1 MQTRTDLAIENTEKE
16 AGLSGIVKEEL
27 KAGDMKI
34 TRIEITNPQTAEII
48 KKPVGKYITVECKPL
63 TDNFRD
69 LREEVEIISREI
81 NNFLPSER
89 EVLVAG
95 LGNTEITP
103 DALGAKSMKYI
114 LATRHIKG
122 EFARSAGLDNLRSVS
137 VISTGVLGQTGIEV
151 SESIKSLSESL
162 KPSAVIV
169 VDALAA
175 RELSRLGC
183 TVQIS
188 NTGIYPGSGV
198 GNHRKGIT
206 NENIGVPVIAVG
218 VPTVVNAVTLAEDI
232 LNRHELEE
240 KDVSPRGESMIVTPR
255 EIDLLIERA
264 AKLVG
269 MSINCALQREYDFD
283 TLLSLVS

>member
-1 MQTRTDLAIENTEKE
+1 MQTRTDLAIENTETQTD
-16 AGLSGIVKEEL
+16 LTGIVKEEL
-27 KAGDMKI
+27 NDGDVKI
-34 TRIEITNPQTAEII
+34 TRIEITSEETAGLI
-48 KKPVGKYITVECKPL
+48 KKPVGRYITVESLPL

-69 LREEVEIISREI
+69 LRKEALMIGNEIRQ
-81 NNFLPSER
+81 FLPQGD
-89 EVLVAG
+89 VLAAG
-95 LGNTEITP
+95 LGNTDITP
-103 DALGAKSMKYI
+103 DALGAKSMRYV

-122 EFARSAGLDNLRSVS
+122 EFARSTGLDNLRSVS
-137 VISTGVLGQTGIEV
+137 VISAGVMGQTGIEV
-151 SESIKSLSESL
+151 SEIVKSLSESI

-175 RELSRLGC
+175 KELSRLGC

-188 NTGIYPGSGV
+188 DTGIYPGSGV

-206 NENIGVPVIAVG
+206 KENIGVPVIAVG
-218 VPTVVNAVTLAEDI
+218 VPTVVDAVTLAQDI
-232 LNRHELEE
+232 LNRHDIE
-240 KDVSPRGESMIVTPR
+240 KSKISPRGESMIVTPR

-269 MSINCALQREYDFD
+269 MAINCDLQSEYDFD

>member
-1 MQTRTDLAIENTEKE
+1 MQTRTDLAIENTETQTD
-16 AGLSGIVKEEL
+16 LSGIIKEEL
-27 KAGDMKI
+27 NYGDTKI
-34 TRIEITNPQTAEII
+34 TRIEITSEETAELI
-48 KKPVGKYITVECKPL
+48 KKPVGRYITVESLPL

-69 LREEVEIISREI
+69 LRKEAEMIGNEIKQ
-81 NNFLPSER
+81 FLPQGD
-89 EVLVAG
+89 VLATG
-95 LGNTEITP
+95 LGNTDITP
-103 DALGAKSMKYI
+103 DALGAKSMRYV

-122 EFARSAGLDNLRSVS
+122 EFARSTGLDNLRSVS
-137 VISTGVLGQTGIEV
+137 VISAGVMGQTGIEV
-151 SESIKSLSESL
+151 SEIVKSLSESI

-175 RELSRLGC
+175 KELSRLGC

-188 NTGIYPGSGV
+188 DTGIYPGSGV

-206 NENIGVPVIAVG
+206 KENIGVPVIAVG
-218 VPTVVNAVTLAEDI
+218 VPTVVDAVTLAQDI
-232 LNRHELEE
+232 LNRNDIE
-240 KDVSPRGESMIVTPR
+240 KSKISPRGESMIVTPR

-269 MSINCALQREYDFD
+269 MAINCALQSEYDFD

>member
-1 MQTRTDLAIENTEKE
+1 MQMRTDLAIENTETE
-16 AGLSGIVKEEL
+16 VNLQGIEKDEE
-27 KAGDMKI
+27 KKGDLKI
-34 TRIEITNPQTAEII
+34 TRIEITSEETAQLIR
-48 KKPVGKYITVECKPL
+48 KPVGRYITIESKPL

-69 LREEVEIISREI
+69 LKEEAGIIGNEIKK
-81 NNFLPSER
+81 FLPDGEI
-89 EVLVAG
+89 LATG
-95 LGNTEITP
+95 LGNTDITP

-122 EFARSAGLDNLRSVS
+122 EFARSTGLENLRGVS
-137 VISTGVLGQTGIEV
+137 VISAGVLGQTGIEV
-151 SESIKSLSESL
+151 SEIVKSLSESI

-175 RELSRLGC
+175 KELSRLGC

-188 NTGIYPGSGV
+188 DTGIYPGSGV

-206 NENIGVPVIAVG
+206 RENVGVPVIAVG
-218 VPTVVNAVTLAEDI
+218 VPTVVDAFTLAQDI
-232 LNRHELEE
+232 LNRH
-240 KDVSPRGESMIVTPR
+240 DVDRKEVCPGGESMIVTPR

-269 MSINCALQREYDFD
+269 MAINCALQSEYDFD

>member
-1 MQTRTDLAIENTEKE
+1 MQTRTDLAIENTETQTD
-16 AGLSGIVKEEL
+16 LSGIIKEEL
-27 KAGDMKI
+27 NYGDTKI
-34 TRIEITNPQTAEII
+34 TRIEITSEETAELI
-48 KKPVGKYITVECKPL
+48 KKPVGRYITVESLPL

-69 LREEVEIISREI
+69 LRKEAEMIGNEIKQ
-81 NNFLPSER
+81 FLPQGD
-89 EVLVAG
+89 VLATG
-95 LGNTEITP
+95 LGNTDITP
-103 DALGAKSMKYI
+103 DALGAKSMKYV

-122 EFARSAGLDNLRSVS
+122 EFARSTGLDNLRSVS
-137 VISTGVLGQTGIEV
+137 VISAGVMGQTGIEV
-151 SESIKSLSESL
+151 SEIVKSLSESI

-175 RELSRLGC
+175 KELSRLGC

-188 NTGIYPGSGV
+188 DTGIYPGSGV

-206 NENIGVPVIAVG
+206 KENIGVPVIAVG
-218 VPTVVNAVTLAEDI
+218 VPTVVDAVTLAQDI
-232 LNRHELEE
+232 LNRHDIE
-240 KDVSPRGESMIVTPR
+240 KSKISPRGESMIVTPR

-269 MSINCALQREYDFD
+269 MAINCALQSEYDFD

>member
-1 MQTRTDLAIENTEKE
+1 MQTRTDLAIENTETQTD
-16 AGLSGIVKEEL
+16 LPGIVKEEL
-27 KAGDMKI
+27 NDGDIKI
-34 TRIEITNPQTAEII
+34 TRIEITSEETAGLI
-48 KKPVGKYITVECKPL
+48 KKPVGRYITVESLPL

-69 LREEVEIISREI
+69 LRKEALMIGNEIRQ
-81 NNFLPSER
+81 FLPQGD
-89 EVLVAG
+89 VLAAG
-95 LGNTEITP
+95 LGNTDITP
-103 DALGAKSMKYI
+103 DALGAKSMRYV

-122 EFARSAGLDNLRSVS
+122 EFARSTGLEKLRSVS
-137 VISTGVLGQTGIEV
+137 VISAGVMGQTGIEV
-151 SESIKSLSESL
+151 SEIVKSLSESV

-175 RELSRLGC
+175 KELSRLGC

-188 NTGIYPGSGV
+188 DTGIYPGSGV

-206 NENIGVPVIAVG
+206 KENIGVPVIAVG
-218 VPTVVNAVTLAEDI
+218 VPTVVDAVTLAQDI
-232 LNRHELEE
+232 FNRHDIE
-240 KDVSPRGESMIVTPR
+240 KSKISPRGESMIVTPR

-269 MSINCALQREYDFD
+269 MAINCALQSEYDFD

>member
-151 SESIKSLSESL
+151 SEIIKSLSESL

-218 VPTVVNAVTLAEDI
+218 
-232 LNRHELEE
+232 
-240 KDVSPRGESMIVTPR
+240 R

>member
-1 MQTRTDLAIENTEKE
+1 MQTRTDLAIENTETQTD
-16 AGLSGIVKEEL
+16 LSGIIKEEL
-27 KAGDMKI
+27 NYGDTKI
-34 TRIEITNPQTAEII
+34 TRIEITSEETAELI
-48 KKPVGKYITVECKPL
+48 KKPVGRYITVESLPL

-69 LREEVEIISREI
+69 LRKEAEMIGNEIKQ
-81 NNFLPSER
+81 FLPQGD
-89 EVLVAG
+89 VLATG
-95 LGNTEITP
+95 LGNTDITP
-103 DALGAKSMKYI
+103 DALGAKSMKYV

-122 EFARSAGLDNLRSVS
+122 EFARSTGLDNLRSVS
-137 VISTGVLGQTGIEV
+137 VISAGVMGQTGIEV
-151 SESIKSLSESL
+151 SEIVKSLSESI

-175 RELSRLGC
+175 KELSRLGC

-188 NTGIYPGSGV
+188 DTGIYPGSGV

-206 NENIGVPVIAVG
+206 KENIGVPVIAVG
-218 VPTVVNAVTLAEDI
+218 VPTVVDAVTLAQDI
-232 LNRHELEE
+232 LNRNDIE
-240 KDVSPRGESMIVTPR
+240 KSKISPRGESMIVTPR

-269 MSINCALQREYDFD
+269 MAINCALQSEYDFD

>member
-1 MQTRTDLAIENTEKE
+1 MQTRTDLAIENTETQTD
-16 AGLSGIVKEEL
+16 LSGIIKEEL
-27 KAGDMKI
+27 NYGDTKI
-34 TRIEITNPQTAEII
+34 TRIEITSEETAELI
-48 KKPVGKYITVECKPL
+48 KKPVGRYITVESLPL

-69 LREEVEIISREI
+69 LRKEAEMIGNEIKQ
-81 NNFLPSER
+81 FLPQGD
-89 EVLVAG
+89 VLATG
-95 LGNTEITP
+95 LGNTDITP
-103 DALGAKSMKYI
+103 DALGAKSMRYV

-122 EFARSAGLDNLRSVS
+122 EFARSTGLDNLRSVS
-137 VISTGVLGQTGIEV
+137 VISAGVMGQTGIEV
-151 SESIKSLSESL
+151 SEIVKSLSESI

-175 RELSRLGC
+175 KELSRLGC

-188 NTGIYPGSGV
+188 DTGIYPGSGV

-206 NENIGVPVIAVG
+206 KENIGVPVIAVG
-218 VPTVVNAVTLAEDI
+218 VPTVVDAVTLAQDI
-232 LNRHELEE
+232 LNRHDIE
-240 KDVSPRGESMIVTPR
+240 KSKISPRGESMIVTPR

-269 MSINCALQREYDFD
+269 MAINCALQSEYDFD

>member
-1 MQTRTDLAIENTEKE
+1 MQTRTDLAIENTETQTDLT
-16 AGLSGIVKEEL
+16 GVVKEEL
-27 KAGDMKI
+27 NDGDVKI
-34 TRIEITNPQTAEII
+34 TRIEITSEETAGLI
-48 KKPVGKYITVECKPL
+48 KKPVGRYITVESLPL

-69 LREEVEIISREI
+69 LRKEALMIGNEIRQ
-81 NNFLPSER
+81 FLPQGD
-89 EVLVAG
+89 VLAAG
-95 LGNTEITP
+95 LGNTDITP
-103 DALGAKSMKYI
+103 DALGAKSMRYV

-122 EFARSAGLDNLRSVS
+122 EFARSTGLEKLRSVS
-137 VISTGVLGQTGIEV
+137 VISAGVMGQTGIEV
-151 SESIKSLSESL
+151 SEIVKSLSESV

-175 RELSRLGC
+175 KELSRLGC

-188 NTGIYPGSGV
+188 DTGIYPGSGV

-206 NENIGVPVIAVG
+206 KENIGVPVIAVG
-218 VPTVVNAVTLAEDI
+218 VPTVVDAVTLAQDI
-232 LNRHELEE
+232 LNRHDIE
-240 KDVSPRGESMIVTPR
+240 KSKISPRGESMIVTPR

-269 MSINCALQREYDFD
+269 MAINCALQSEYDFD

>member
-1 MQTRTDLAIENTEKE
+1 MQTRTDLAIENTETQTD
-16 AGLSGIVKEEL
+16 LTGIVKEEL
-27 KAGDMKI
+27 NDGDIQI
-34 TRIEITNPQTAEII
+34 TRIEITSEETAGLI
-48 KKPVGKYITVECKPL
+48 KKPVGRYITVESLPL

-69 LREEVEIISREI
+69 LRKEALMIGNEIRQ
-81 NNFLPSER
+81 FLPQGD
-89 EVLVAG
+89 VLAAG
-95 LGNTEITP
+95 LGNTDITP
-103 DALGAKSMKYI
+103 DALGAKSMRYV

-122 EFARSAGLDNLRSVS
+122 EFARSTGLEKLRSVS
-137 VISTGVLGQTGIEV
+137 VISAGVMGQTGIEV
-151 SESIKSLSESL
+151 SEIVKSLSESV

-175 RELSRLGC
+175 KELSRLGC

-188 NTGIYPGSGV
+188 DTGIYPGSGV

-206 NENIGVPVIAVG
+206 KENIGVPVIAVG
-218 VPTVVNAVTLAEDI
+218 VPTVVDAVTLAQDI
-232 LNRHELEE
+232 LNRHDIE
-240 KDVSPRGESMIVTPR
+240 KSKISPRGESMIVTPR

-269 MSINCALQREYDFD
+269 MAINCALQSEYDFD

>member
-1 MQTRTDLAIENTEKE
+1 MQTRTDLAIENTETQTD
-16 AGLSGIVKEEL
+16 LTGIVKEEL
-27 KAGDMKI
+27 NDGDIKI
-34 TRIEITNPQTAEII
+34 TRIEITSEETAGLI
-48 KKPVGKYITVECKPL
+48 KKPVGRYITVESLPL

-69 LREEVEIISREI
+69 LRKEALMIGNEIRQ
-81 NNFLPSER
+81 FLPQGD
-89 EVLVAG
+89 VLAAG
-95 LGNTEITP
+95 LGNTDITP
-103 DALGAKSMKYI
+103 DALGAKSMRYV

-122 EFARSAGLDNLRSVS
+122 EFARSTGLEKLRSVS
-137 VISTGVLGQTGIEV
+137 VISAGVMGQTGIEV
-151 SESIKSLSESL
+151 SEIVKSLSESV

-175 RELSRLGC
+175 KELSRLGC

-188 NTGIYPGSGV
+188 DTGIYPGSGV

-206 NENIGVPVIAVG
+206 KENIGVPVIAVG
-218 VPTVVNAVTLAEDI
+218 VPTVVDAVTLAQDI
-232 LNRHELEE
+232 LNRHDIE
-240 KDVSPRGESMIVTPR
+240 KSKISPRGESMIVTPR

-269 MSINCALQREYDFD
+269 MAINCALQSEYDFD

>member
-1 MQTRTDLAIENTEKE
+1 MQTRTDLAIENTETQTD
-16 AGLSGIVKEEL
+16 LTGIVKEEL
-27 KAGDMKI
+27 NDGDVKI
-34 TRIEITNPQTAEII
+34 TRIEITSEETAGLI
-48 KKPVGKYITVECKPL
+48 KKPVGRYITVESLPL

-69 LREEVEIISREI
+69 LRKEALMIGNEIRQ
-81 NNFLPSER
+81 FLPQGD
-89 EVLVAG
+89 VLAAG
-95 LGNTEITP
+95 LGNTDITP
-103 DALGAKSMKYI
+103 DALGAKSMRYV

-122 EFARSAGLDNLRSVS
+122 EFARSTGLEKLRSVS
-137 VISTGVLGQTGIEV
+137 VISAGVMGQTGIEV
-151 SESIKSLSESL
+151 SEIVKSLSESV

-175 RELSRLGC
+175 KELSRLGC

-188 NTGIYPGSGV
+188 DTGIYPGSGV

-206 NENIGVPVIAVG
+206 KENIGVPVIAVG
-218 VPTVVNAVTLAEDI
+218 VPTVVDAVTLAQDI
-232 LNRHELEE
+232 LNRHDIE
-240 KDVSPRGESMIVTPR
+240 KSKISPRGESMIVTPR

-269 MSINCALQREYDFD
+269 MAINCALQSEYDFD

>member
-1 MQTRTDLAIENTEKE
+1 MQTRTDLAIENTETQTD
-16 AGLSGIVKEEL
+16 LSGIIKEESNY
-27 KAGDMKI
+27 GDTKI
-34 TRIEITNPQTAEII
+34 TRIEITSEETAELI
-48 KKPVGKYITVECKPL
+48 KKPVGRYITVESLPL

-69 LREEVEIISREI
+69 LRKEAEMIGNEIKQ
-81 NNFLPSER
+81 FLPQGD
-89 EVLVAG
+89 VLATG
-95 LGNTEITP
+95 LGNTDITP
-103 DALGAKSMKYI
+103 DALGAKSMRYV

-122 EFARSAGLDNLRSVS
+122 EFARSTGLDNLRSVS
-137 VISTGVLGQTGIEV
+137 VISAGVMGQTGIEV
-151 SESIKSLSESL
+151 SEIVKSLSESI

-175 RELSRLGC
+175 KELSRLGC

-188 NTGIYPGSGV
+188 DTGIYPGSGV

-206 NENIGVPVIAVG
+206 KENIGVPVIAVG
-218 VPTVVNAVTLAEDI
+218 VPTVVDAVTLAQDI
-232 LNRHELEE
+232 LNRHDIE
-240 KDVSPRGESMIVTPR
+240 KSKISPRGESMIVTPR

-269 MSINCALQREYDFD
+269 MAINCDLQSEYDFD

>member
-1 MQTRTDLAIENTEKE
+1 MQTRTDLAIENTETQTD
-16 AGLSGIVKEEL
+16 LPGIVKEEL
-27 KAGDMKI
+27 NDGDIKI
-34 TRIEITNPQTAEII
+34 TRIEITSEETAGLI
-48 KKPVGKYITVECKPL
+48 KKPVGRYITVESLPL

-69 LREEVEIISREI
+69 LRKEALMIGNEIRQ
-81 NNFLPSER
+81 FLPQGD
-89 EVLVAG
+89 VLAAG
-95 LGNTEITP
+95 LGNTDITP
-103 DALGAKSMKYI
+103 DALGAKSMRYV

-122 EFARSAGLDNLRSVS
+122 EFARSTGLEKLRSVS
-137 VISTGVLGQTGIEV
+137 VISAGVMGQTGIEV
-151 SESIKSLSESL
+151 SEIVKSLSESV

-175 RELSRLGC
+175 KELSRLGC

-188 NTGIYPGSGV
+188 DTGIYPGSGV

-206 NENIGVPVIAVG
+206 KENIGVPVIAVG
-218 VPTVVNAVTLAEDI
+218 VPTVVDAVTLAQDI
-232 LNRHELEE
+232 LNRHDIE
-240 KDVSPRGESMIVTPR
+240 KSKISPRGESMIVTPR

-269 MSINCALQREYDFD
+269 MAINCALQSEYDFD

>member
-1 MQTRTDLAIENTEKE
+1 
-16 AGLSGIVKEEL
+16 
-27 KAGDMKI
+27 
-34 TRIEITNPQTAEII
+34 
-48 KKPVGKYITVECKPL
+48 
-63 TDNFRD
+63 
-69 LREEVEIISREI
+69 
-81 NNFLPSER
+81 
-89 EVLVAG
+89 VLVAG

-151 SESIKSLSESL
+151 SEIIKSLSESL

>member
-1 MQTRTDLAIENTEKE
+1 M
-16 AGLSGIVKEEL
+16 
-27 KAGDMKI
+27 
-34 TRIEITNPQTAEII
+34 I
-48 KKPVGKYITVECKPL
+48 KKPVGRYITVESLPL

-69 LREEVEIISREI
+69 LRKEALMIGNEIRQ
-81 NNFLPSER
+81 FLPQGD
-89 EVLVAG
+89 VLAAG
-95 LGNTEITP
+95 LGNTDITP
-103 DALGAKSMKYI
+103 DALGAKSMRYV

-122 EFARSAGLDNLRSVS
+122 EFARSTGLEKLRSVS
-137 VISTGVLGQTGIEV
+137 VISAGVMGQTGIEV
-151 SESIKSLSESL
+151 SEIVKSLSESV

-175 RELSRLGC
+175 KELSRLGC

-188 NTGIYPGSGV
+188 DTGIYPGSGV

-206 NENIGVPVIAVG
+206 KENIGVPVIAVG
-218 VPTVVNAVTLAEDI
+218 VPTVVDAVTLAQDI
-232 LNRHELEE
+232 LNRHDIE
-240 KDVSPRGESMIVTPR
+240 KSKISPRGESMIVTPR

-269 MSINCALQREYDFD
+269 MAINCALQSEYDFD